1 MSTHDSNPEG
11 RPGNHPPRAGER
23 PDKRGTILI
32 VDDDPQ
38 SLTILGFVLKD
49 AYEVL
54 VAPSGEMALRIL
66 EEVAPDLILLDIV
79 MPGVDGYEVCRRIAQ
94 MPQHSRT
101 PIIFI
106 TSLANEDDE
115 LKGFHH
121 GAVDYI
127 HKPFSQENVRVRV
140 ALHFELKRN
149 RDLLEMALL
158 KNRLILEAAAEGI
171 CGIDA
176 QGLTTFANPAALR
189 MTGFTEQEF
198 IGKNQHQLIHHTR
211 KDRAPNPWAEC
222 AVRKTLGDGQVRQ
235 QGDEVFWRKDGS
247 SFPVEYTVSPSPQLG
262 GAVIVFKDISHRLK
276 MELEAQRAQRL
287 ESIGIL
293 AGGIAHDFNNLLTG
307 IIGFIE
313 IGICE
318 CGHQSPAAASLR
330 TAKSTCFRA
339 AELARSLITF
349 SEGGFPIKTKVNLAR
364 IIDLLTAN
372 QPPSYHFQ
380 LDLAANLWQ
389 VMADEMQLSS
399 VIHHLLSNA
408 KEAMPDGGEIHIMAR
423 NYPDGGET
431 HADLGNTPYLRLSVI
446 DHGSGI
452 PAEILPKVFD
462 PYFST
467 KGRGS
472 QKGMG
477 MGLAISLSIIKKH
490 QGHIVLDPT
499 PGGGTTATIYLPL
512 ES

>member
-1 MSTHDSNPEG
+1 MIEDADRPETIAAPTPDSHG
-11 RPGNHPPRAGER
+11 DRS
-23 PDKRGTILI
+23 KRGTILV

-49 AYEVL
+49 EYEVL
-54 VAPSGEMALRIL
+54 VATSGEVALRII
-66 EEVAPDLILLDIV
+66 EEVTPDLILLDIV
-79 MPGVDGYEVCRRIAQ
+79 MPGIDGYEVCRRIAQ
-94 MPQHSRT
+94 MPEHSHT

-140 ALHFELKRN
+140 GLHFELKRN

-171 CGIDA
+171 CGVDA
-176 QGLTTFANPAALR
+176 NGVTTFANPAALR
-189 MTGFTEQEF
+189 MIGFSEQEF
-198 IGKNQHQLIHHTR
+198 IGKDHHQLIHHAR
-211 KDRAPNPWAEC
+211 KDRTPHLREEC
-222 AVRKTLGDGQVRQ
+222 AIMMTMRDSQVRQ
-235 QGDEVFWRKDGS
+235 RGDEVFWRKDGS
-247 SFPVEYTVSPSPQLG
+247 SFPVEYVVSPSPLLG
-262 GAVIVFKDISHRLK
+262 GAVIVFKDITLRQK

-318 CGHQSPAAASLR
+318 CGSKSPAATSLR

-349 SEGGFPIKTKVNLAR
+349 SEGGYPIKTQVDLPR
-364 IIDLLTAN
+364 IIALLFAN
-372 QPPSYHFQ
+372 QPANYRFTV
-380 LDLAANLWQ
+380 DLADNLWP

-399 VIHHLLSNA
+399 VIHHLMSNA
-408 KEAMPDGGEIHIMAR
+408 KDAMPDGGEIRLMAR
-423 NYPDGGET
+423 NYPDGVER
-431 HADLGNTPYLRLSVI
+431 HAVLGNGQYLQLSVV

-452 PAEILPKVFD
+452 GAEILPKVFD

-477 MGLAISLSIIKKH
+477 LGLAISLSIIKKH
-490 QGHIVLDPT
+490 QGHIFLDST
-499 PGGGTTATIYLPL
+499 PGGGTTATIYLPVG
-512 ES
+512 

>member
-1 MSTHDSNPEG
+1 MDTDTHNPQEITGAHQTAIG
-11 RPGNHPPRAGER
+11 RR
-23 PDKRGTILI
+23 PNKRGTILV

-38 SLTILGFVLKD
+38 SLTILGFVLQD
-49 AYEVL
+49 TYEVL
-54 VAPSGEMALRIL
+54 VAPNGEVALRIV
-66 EEVAPDLILLDIV
+66 EEVTPDLILLDIV
-79 MPGVDGYEVCRRIAQ
+79 MPGIDGYEVCRRISR
-94 MPQHSRT
+94 MPKHSHT

-115 LKGFHH
+115 LKGFQY

-127 HKPFSQENVRVRV
+127 HKPFSQDNVRVRV
-140 ALHFELKRN
+140 GLHFELKHN
-149 RDLLEMALL
+149 RDLLEKALL
-158 KNRLILEAAAEGI
+158 KNKLILDAAAEGI
-171 CGIDA
+171 CGVDE

-189 MTGFTEQEF
+189 MTGYSEEEF
-198 IGKNQHQLIHHTR
+198 IGQDQHQLIHHSR
-211 KDRAPNPWAEC
+211 KDRSANPQEEC
-222 AVRKTLGDGQVRQ
+222 PILKTMQDGQVRQ
-235 QGDEVFWRKDGS
+235 KGDEVFWRKDGS
-247 SFPVEYTVSPSPQLG
+247 SFPVEYVVSPSPQLG
-262 GAVIVFKDISHRLK
+262 GAVIVFRDITVRLK

-313 IGICE
+313 IGLCE
-318 CGHQSPAAASLR
+318 CGHKSPAAASLQ

-349 SEGGFPIKTKVNLAR
+349 SEGGFPIKTKVDLQH
-364 IIDLLTAN
+364 IIALMIEN
-372 QPPSYHFQ
+372 QPPSYLFKVE
-380 LDLAANLWQ
+380 LTDNLWP

-399 VIHHLLSNA
+399 VIHHLMANA
-408 KEAMPDGGEIHIMAR
+408 KEAMPDGGEIVIMAR
-423 NYPDGGET
+423 NHAEGGERPGT
-431 HADLGNTPYLRLSVI
+431 LGQGHYLQLSVI

-452 PAEILPKVFD
+452 PADILPKVFD

-477 MGLAISLSIIKKH
+477 LGLSISLSIIKKH
-490 QGHIVLDPT
+490 QGHIVLEPT
-499 PGGGTTATIYLPL
+499 PGGGTTATIYLPA